1 MQTISVL
8 FQQIHEGKFFTE
20 NQLQELEA
28 LIPTLGNRDQISF
41 RDNLQYAQKVWRND
55 SEKNS
60 ALSKLE
66 QIFHTLLFSI
76 ESS

>member
-1 MQTISVL
+1 MIATL
-8 FQQIHEGKFFTE
+8 FEQVREGKFFTE

-41 RDNLQYAQKVWRND
+41 RDNLQYAQKVWKND
-55 SEKNS
+55 SEKS
-60 ALSKLE
+60 SILSKLE